1 MTTDTKDV
9 TAQRIRV
16 MHVVPDLGVGGA
28 ERHVT
33 TIMPNLDPDRF
44 ATSVVCIGAEG
55 ELFGDLAGTDT
66 EAVAL
71 HRTKRQAVSALVG
84 LVREMRR
91 FSPDVVLTR
100 GYNAEALGR
109 IAAVI
114 ARVPHNVVWVHNHGS
129 VEPHGRL
136 RRVADKV
143 LDRVTSAYFGVAHA
157 QSRYMIEDLHYP
169 ADKITVIYNGV
180 DVARFDAQS
189 GDADRRQVFDEF
201 GFAPQ
206 DKVVTILAA
215 LRPEK
220 DHETY
225 LRAARLVADR
235 LPAAKFLIVG
245 DGRMRPRIEE
255 LIDELDLRSRVVL
268 AGTRSDVPALLAV
281 SSVFTLSSY
290 SIECFPMAL
299 LEAMAAG
306 VPAVCTAV
314 GGVPEMIDDGVT
326 GFLVPPRDPQAIAD
340 AVSTILTDD
349 DLAQKM
355 GRAARDRVE
364 REFSLATSVAA
375 TEAALEQLVHP
386 PTRLTAIL
394 DSAEVGGAEMLLLN
408 LCKRFDPR
416 QVRPDV
422 VCLREAGPLADEF
435 RAAGVPVRHLER
447 SGKFDV
453 RTLPRLIRWLRAN
466 RTDVVLANHHHRASL
481 ALGRLAARLV
491 GARGVV
497 AAHDM
502 DLTDVGG
509 RVFPRWAINT
519 MAASDTLVLLTES
532 QGAYLRDKEGLGRSR
547 WSTVAEVVVPN
558 GIDLPEPP
566 TAARRAAARQRLA
579 VSDEDFVVGIV
590 ARLSP
595 QKAHEVLFEAI
606 ARCRAEIPH
615 IELVVIGGGER
626 EAELHRL
633 AQSFGIDAHTRF
645 LGVRR
650 DVEALMPGFDVVC
663 LSSVHEGVPLTLIE
677 AMAAGVAVVATDC
690 GSVRDIVDDGVQGFV
705 VPVRDPG
712 ALADRLTLL
721 HADTAL
727 RRRLATAARRR
738 AERDFSID
746 HTVSGYQQL
755 LTGTTAKDTE

>member
-1 MTTDTKDV
+1 
-9 TAQRIRV
+9 

-44 ATSVVCIGAEG
+44 VTSVVCIGTEG
-55 ELFGDLAGTDT
+55 ELFGDLVGTNT
-66 EAVAL
+66 EATAL
-71 HRTKRQAVSALVG
+71 HRTKRQAIGALIG

-129 VEPHGRL
+129 IEPHGRL
-136 RRVADKV
+136 RRVSDKI
-143 LDRVTSAYFGVAHA
+143 LDRVTSAYFGVAQA
-157 QSRYMIEDLHYP
+157 QSRYMIEDLRYP
-169 ADKITVIYNGV
+169 AGKITVIYNGV

-189 GDADRRQVFDEF
+189 DDADRQRVFDEF
-201 GFAPQ
+201 GFDPQ
-206 DKVVTILAA
+206 DQVVTILAA

-220 DHETY
+220 DHENY
-225 LRAARLVADR
+225 LQAARIVADR

-245 DGRMRPRIEE
+245 DGQMRPRVEE
-255 LIDELDLRSRVVL
+255 LIDELDLGSRVVL
-268 AGTRSDVPALLAV
+268 AGTRSDVPALLAA
-281 SSVFTLSSY
+281 SSVFTLCSY

-326 GFLVPPRDPQAIAD
+326 GFLVPPRDPQAVAD
-340 AVSTILTDD
+340 AVSTILTDEH
-349 DLAQKM
+349 LAQKM
-355 GRAARDRVE
+355 GQTARDRVE

-375 TEAALEQLVHP
+375 TETALEELVHA

-416 QVRPDV
+416 QVRPDI

-453 RTLPRLIRWLRAN
+453 RTLPRLIRWLRSN

-491 GARGVV
+491 GARSVV

-519 MAASDTLVLLTES
+519 MAASDTLVLLTEG
-532 QGAYLRDKEGLGRSR
+532 QGAYLRDKEGLGRRR
-547 WSTVAEVVVPN
+547 WSTTSELVVPN
-558 GIDLPEPP
+558 GIVLPEPP
-566 TAARRAAARQRLA
+566 TPARRAAARRRLA

-590 ARLSP
+590 ARLSA
-595 QKAHEVLFEAI
+595 QKAHDVLFEAI
-606 ARCRAEIPH
+606 ARCRTEVPRIK
-615 IELVVIGGGER
+615 LVVIGGGDR
-626 EAELHRL
+626 EAELRRL
-633 AQSFGIDAHTRF
+633 AQSLGIDAVTNF

-650 DVEALMPGFDVVC
+650 DVAELMPGFDAVC

-677 AMAAGVAVVATDC
+677 AMAAGVPVVATDC
-690 GSVRDIVDDGVQGFV
+690 GSVRDIVEDGAQGFV
-705 VPVRDPG
+705 VPVRDPDT
-712 ALADRLTLL
+712 LADRLILL
-721 HADTAL
+721 HSDTGL
-727 RRRLATAARRR
+727 RRRLGAEARRR
-738 AERDFSID
+738 AEQDFSID
-746 HTVSGYQQL
+746 HTVNGYQRL
-755 LTGTTAKDTE
+755 LTGIAGKDTE